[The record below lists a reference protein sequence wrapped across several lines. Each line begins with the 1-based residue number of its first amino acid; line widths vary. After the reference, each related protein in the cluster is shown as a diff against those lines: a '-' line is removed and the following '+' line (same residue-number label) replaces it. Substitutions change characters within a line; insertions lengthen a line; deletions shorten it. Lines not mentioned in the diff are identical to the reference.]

1 MGSPIEI
8 VYANPVTP
16 GYHCMYHMAQL
27 AAELF
32 DGDLIVLDTKP
43 ATTIEKFSALLPR
56 PRSGVA
62 CLFICPAPG
71 RLDDLLL
78 IKGWRNRYSR
88 LVAWVFDS
96 FWTDHVSRV
105 MRLARVFDH
114 VFVTEP
120 EDVDQW
126 RRMVRVPVD
135 WLPWGSDVLRL
146 GSREPKRHIDLL
158 RFGRQPGAWDDD
170 QSSEARCHSLGLAF
184 QGRPPVLGDAT
195 ESHCSLMRFLS
206 QAKLTLAFSN
216 RVSPSGAT
224 HPHREYITGRWTD
237 ALSAGSVVAGIPPN
251 SESIRQLFWP
261 EALLDLGTVDQREGL
276 KIIAHA
282 VDKWVPETAKRNYRR
297 SLERL
302 DWRWRFKR
310 IAEVLGLVSPRLDNE
325 LAGLKEILG
334 ADALKWKPVYST
346 IGQPGG

>member
-8 VYANPVTP
+8 VYANPVTS

-27 AAELF
+27 AAELL
-32 DGDLIVLDTKP
+32 DGDLIVLETRP
-43 ATTIEKFSALLPR
+43 RTTIEQLSALF
-56 PRSGVA
+56 PRSRRGVS

-78 IKGWRNRYSR
+78 IEGWRNRYSR

-96 FWTDHVSRV
+96 FWTNHVSRL

-158 RFGRQPGAWDDD
+158 RFGRQPETWDND
-170 QSSEARCHSLGLAF
+170 QSSEIRCRSLGLAF
-184 QGRPPVLGDAT
+184 QGRPPVLSDAT
-195 ESHCSLMRFLS
+195 ESHSSLMRCLG

-237 ALSAGSVVAGIPPN
+237 ALSAGAVVAGIPPK
-251 SESIRQLFWP
+251 SESIRQLIWP
-261 EALLDLGTVDQREGL
+261 DALLNLDTVEQREGL
-276 KIIAHA
+276 EMIADA
-282 VDKWVPETAKRNYRR
+282 VDHWVPETAERNYLR

-302 DWRWRFKR
+302 DWRWRFKK
-310 IAEVLGLVSPRLDNE
+310 IAEVLNLDSPRLDEE
-325 LAGLKEILG
+325 LAGLKEVLA
-334 ADALKWKPVYST
+334 ADGLKWKPVLNT
-346 IGQPGG
+346 IGQPDG